1 MSASRLR
8 HAVWLRALS
17 IVAVGFG
24 LLTLREGGMTLG
36 GDEDAV
42 KAAGN
47 YVPFV
52 LWFNFL
58 AGFAYVVAGIGLW
71 LGRRWAAR
79 LAIGIA
85 VATTITFAA
94 FGLHVYSG
102 GAFEMRTVVA
112 MSLRTAVWAVIAT
125 ASWRLLSGRNGPAEA
140 R

>member
-58 AGFAYVVAGIGLW
+58 AGFAYVVAGIALW

-85 VATTITFAA
+85 VATAIAFAA
-94 FGLHVYSG
+94 FGLHVYFG

>member
-1 MSASRLR
+1 MSESRR
-8 HAVWLRALS
+8 RRGIWLRALS

-24 LLTLREGGMTLG
+24 LLTLQEGGMTLG
-36 GDEDAV
+36 GNEDAV

-58 AGFAYVVAGIGLW
+58 AGFAYVVAGIGLL

-85 VATTITFAA
+85 VATAITFAA
-94 FGLHVYSG
+94 FGLHVYFG
-102 GAFEMRTVVA
+102 GAFEQRTVIA
-112 MSLRTAVWAVIAT
+112 MSLRTAVWAAIAA
-125 ASWRLLSGRNGPAEA
+125 ASWRLIAGCTVTAETQ
-140 R
+140 

>member
-85 VATTITFAA
+85 VATAIAFAA
-94 FGLHVYSG
+94 FGLHVYFG

>member
-1 MSASRLR
+1 MSASRRR
-8 HAVWLRALS
+8 HAAWLRALS

-36 GDEDAV
+36 GDEDAA

-58 AGFAYVVAGIGLW
+58 AGFAYIVAGLGLW

-85 VATTITFAA
+85 VATAIAFAA
-94 FGLHVYSG
+94 FGLHVYFG

-112 MSLRTAVWAVIAT
+112 MSLRTAVWAAIAT

>member
-1 MSASRLR
+1 MSASRRR
-8 HAVWLRALS
+8 HAAWLRALS

-58 AGFAYVVAGIGLW
+58 AGFAYIVAGLGLW

-85 VATTITFAA
+85 VATAIAFAA
-94 FGLHVYSG
+94 FGLHVYFG

>member
-1 MSASRLR
+1 MSASRRR
-8 HAVWLRALS
+8 HAAWLRALS

-36 GDEDAV
+36 GDEDAA

-58 AGFAYVVAGIGLW
+58 AGFAYVVAGIALW

-85 VATTITFAA
+85 VATAIAFAA
-94 FGLHVYSG
+94 FGLHVYFG

-112 MSLRTAVWAVIAT
+112 MSLRTAVWAAIAA

>member
-1 MSASRLR
+1 MSASRRR

-58 AGFAYVVAGIGLW
+58 AGFAYIVAGLGLW

>member
-58 AGFAYVVAGIGLW
+58 AGFAYIVAGLGLW

>member
-1 MSASRLR
+1 MSASRRR

-85 VATTITFAA
+85 VATAITFAA

-112 MSLRTAVWAVIAT
+112 MSLRTAVWAAIAT

>member
-1 MSASRLR
+1 
-8 HAVWLRALS
+8 
-17 IVAVGFG
+17 
-24 LLTLREGGMTLG
+24 MTLG

-58 AGFAYVVAGIGLW
+58 AGFAYIVAGLGLW